1 MNKILFLPVD
11 ERFCTR
17 DYFIHMA
24 SAAGL
29 EVLTPEKR
37 MLGMNKIQ
45 PDMGHLHDWVR
56 NNISDVKHAILSMD
70 MLIHGGLIPSRMSL
84 DLPETLENRMGI
96 LKELKQENITVYA
109 SVCVTRAPFYDSA
122 EEEPDYWQYFGKK
135 IYDYSREIVKQG
147 INIHEKGV
155 NLPQTDIPQ
164 WIVDDFIWRRR
175 RNFKMIQKSIECV
188 GENTI
193 DFLNLTLD
201 DNSEGSMSLFEAA
214 LHQKLVDEKK
224 LNDRVSIHAGADES
238 TLTLLSRLL
247 CDITGTNPEFKIT
260 YLFPEYAEFI
270 PAYEG
275 RPLKEG
281 LRSHIESAGGKVVEG
296 NGDILLAVN
305 NPREKADG
313 MHQKSDASSKD
324 KCCAFVEKCNASEG
338 VKGYV
343 NIKYTNGSDNDFI
356 DKLLDSRPDWHIT
369 NVSGW
374 NTAGNTIGTVCA
386 HSIIQFMISKGLIE
400 GDIDQMKTLQY
411 IFLMEHWGFQS
422 NARKELLERA
432 MNEKDSK
439 PWSLIA
445 IEDWALDLT
454 KKLLKPYSE
463 RIAHSIGIEIE
474 DFELFFPWHRS
485 FELGITIKRKEAV

>member
-1 MNKILFLPVD
+1 MSKILFLPVD

-29 EVLTPEKR
+29 EVITPEKR
-37 MLGMNKIQ
+37 MLGMKKIQ
-45 PDMGHLHDWVR
+45 PDIYNLHNWVR
-56 NNISDVKHAILSMD
+56 KNISDVKHAIISMD
-70 MLIHGGLIPSRMSL
+70 MLIHGGLIPSRMSF
-84 DLPETLENRMGI
+84 DLPETLENRMVI
-96 LKELKQENITVYA
+96 LNELKKENIKVYA
-109 SVCVTRAPFYDSA
+109 SICVTRSPFYDSA

-135 IYDYSREIVKQG
+135 LYDYSREIVK
-147 INIHEKGV
+147 KGV
-155 NLPQTDIPQ
+155 NIHKEGMELPQTDIPQ
-164 WIVDDFIWRRR
+164 WIVDDFIWRRQ
-175 RNFKMIQKSIECV
+175 RNFKMIQKAIECV
-188 GENTI
+188 EENTI

-201 DNSEGSMSLFEAA
+201 DNSEGSMSLYEAT

-238 TLTLLSRLL
+238 TLTLLSRML
-247 CDITGTNPEFKIT
+247 CDMTGANPKFKIE

-281 LRSHIESAGGKVVEG
+281 LRCHVESAGGKVTEK

-305 NPREKADG
+305 NPRRKEDG
-313 MHQKSDASSKD
+313 MSQTGDETHSD
-324 KCCAFVEKCNASEG
+324 KCHDFVKKCNSSEG
-338 VKGYV
+338 VRGYV
-343 NIKYTNGSDNDFI
+343 NIRYTNGSDNVFI
-356 DKLLDSRPDWHIT
+356 DKLLESKPDWNIT
-369 NVSGW
+369 NISGW

-400 GDIDQMKTLQY
+400 GNIHKLRILQY

-422 NARKELLERA
+422 NARKVLLDKA
-432 MNEKDSK
+432 LNEKDSK

-445 IEDWALDLT
+445 IEGWALELT
-454 KKLLKPYSE
+454 KNILKPYSE
-463 RIAHSIGIEIE
+463 RISDSLDIRIDG
-474 DFELFFPWHRS
+474 FELFFPWHRS
-485 FELGITIKRKEAV
+485 FELGIKTKVQEAV